1 MNTTQRKWQ
10 PSRNAWAASRA
21 RELRAQASQV
31 RAERIPSGNWRGVR
45 RKMDALARLEREAAR
60 LEMIAVVDTRDDENL
75 PF

>member
-1 MNTTQRKWQ
+1 MNTTNRKWLPRQ
-10 PSRNAWAASRA
+10 EWAA
-21 RELRAQASQV
+21 REASKRRQLASTL